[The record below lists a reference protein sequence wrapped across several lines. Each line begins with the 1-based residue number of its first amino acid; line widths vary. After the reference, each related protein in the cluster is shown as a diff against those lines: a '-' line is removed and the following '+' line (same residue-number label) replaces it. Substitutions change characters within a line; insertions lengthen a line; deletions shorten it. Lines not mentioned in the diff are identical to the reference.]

1 MWFDFI
7 FQVALM
13 DVCPN
18 SIGKAIYRIL
28 VLLLI
33 TIGGGGGQMGERRH
47 YAAKRKNKE
56 KNKVNVILK
65 EKKYIYT
72 LFFLFFL
79 VSECTMKAPA
89 LRSDLV
95 SQYRRREEEP
105 TKRPHR
111 RW

>member
-33 TIGGGGGQMGERRH
+33 TIGGGGGQIGERRH
-47 YAAKRKNKE
+47 YGAKRKNKE
-56 KNKVNVILK
+56 NKVNVILK
-65 EKKYIYT
+65 GKKKYT
-72 LFFLFFL
+72 LFFPSFFP
-79 VSECTMKAPA
+79 CF
-89 LRSDLV
+89 
-95 SQYRRREEEP
+95 
-105 TKRPHR
+105 
-111 RW
+111 

>member
-47 YAAKRKNKE
+47 YGAKRKNKE

-65 EKKYIYT
+65 EKNIFIHFSFFFS
-72 LFFLFFL
+72 LFLN
-79 VSECTMKAPA
+79 TP
-89 LRSDLV
+89 
-95 SQYRRREEEP
+95 
-105 TKRPHR
+105 
-111 RW
+111 